1 MGEYLILGLGRF
13 GRALAVEIQSM
24 GNEVVGVD
32 INRQNVQEIA
42 SEVRQAI
49 EADATSEP
57 VLRELGVSNFDAVV
71 VAVGEQEPSIM
82 STLLLKKLQVPYVIS
97 KANSELHGEILS
109 LVGADR
115 VVYPEK
121 ETAVRLAHGI
131 AVPEVVDYL
140 SISSDMGISK
150 LVVPQHL
157 VGQTSSQANLES
169 RFHVRVIAVIRRDRV
184 LFGISVGERFEAQ
197 DVLIVA
203 GRDRDL
209 RALSQ
214 FAGED

>member
-1 MGEYLILGLGRF
+1 VGEYLIIGMGRF
-13 GRALAVEIQSM
+13 GRALATEIQSM

-32 INRQNVQEIA
+32 INRQGVQEVATEI
-42 SEVRQAI
+42 RQAI
-49 EADATSEP
+49 EADSTSEA

-71 VAVGEQEPSIM
+71 VAIGEQEPSILT
-82 STLLLKKLQVPYVIS
+82 TLLLKKLAVEYVIS
-97 KANSELHGEILS
+97 KATSELHGEILR

-140 SISSDMGISK
+140 SISSEMGISK

-157 VGQTSSQANLES
+157 VGLTSSQANLES
-169 RFHVRVIAVIRRDRV
+169 RFQVRVIAVIRRDRV
-184 LFGISVGERFEAQ
+184 LFGISVGEKFAAQ